1 MLVLKEMNMD
11 TEKVCIGNVNF
22 DKDSILCSKQV
33 YENGRRLNYVFLVG
47 GTKITFP
54 DQENKNAAVSLAM
67 NYSSDVAEICAWFN
81 NIKGLII
88 EESPRKG
95 NYYIRET

>member
-1 MLVLKEMNMD
+1 MKS
-11 TEKVCIGNVNF
+11 EKVSIGNVNF
-22 DKDSILCSKQV
+22 DKDSILVSKQV
-33 YENGRRLNYVFLVG
+33 YEKGRKLNYVFLVG
-47 GTKITFP
+47 GTKIMFP
-54 DQENKNAAVSLAM
+54 DQDNKHAAVSLAM
-67 NYSSDVAEICAWFN
+67 HYNNDVAEICAWFD

>member
-1 MLVLKEMNMD
+1 MAS
-11 TEKVCIGNVNF
+11 EKVSIGNVNF
-22 DKDSILCSKQV
+22 DKDSILVSKQV
-33 YENGRRLNYVFLVG
+33 YEKGQKLNYVFLVG
-47 GTKITFP
+47 GTKIMFP

-67 NYSSDVAEICAWFN
+67 KYNSDVAEICAWFD

-88 EESPRKG
+88 EESPGKG

>member
-1 MLVLKEMNMD
+1 MVS
-11 TEKVCIGNVNF
+11 EKVSIGNVNF
-22 DKDSILCSKQV
+22 DKDSILVSKQV
-33 YENGRRLNYVFLVG
+33 YEKGQKLNYVFLVG
-47 GTKITFP
+47 GTKIMFP

-67 NYSSDVAEICAWFN
+67 KYNSDVAEICAWFD

>member
-1 MLVLKEMNMD
+1 M
-11 TEKVCIGNVNF
+11 NF
-22 DKDSILCSKQV
+22 DKESILVSKKV
-33 YENGRRLNYVFLVG
+33 YERGQKLNYVFLVG
-47 GTKITFP
+47 GTKIMFP

-67 NYSSDVAEICAWFN
+67 NYNKDVAEICAWFD

>member
-1 MLVLKEMNMD
+1 MD
-11 TEKVCIGNVNF
+11 SDKLNIGNVDF
-22 DKDSILCSKQV
+22 DKDSVLCSKYV
-33 YENGRRLNYVFLVG
+33 YQNGQKLNYVFLVG
-47 GTKITFP
+47 GTKIMFP
-54 DQENKNAAVSLAM
+54 DQEAKNAGVSLATSH
-67 NYSSDVAEICAWFN
+67 NNEVAEICAWFN

>member
-1 MLVLKEMNMD
+1 MAS
-11 TEKVCIGNVNF
+11 EKVSIGNVNF
-22 DKDSILCSKQV
+22 DKDSILVSKQV
-33 YENGRRLNYVFLVG
+33 YEKGQKLNYVFLVG
-47 GTKITFP
+47 GTKIMFP

-67 NYSSDVAEICAWFN
+67 KYNSDVAEICAWFD

>member
-1 MLVLKEMNMD
+1 MES
-11 TEKVCIGNVNF
+11 EKISIGNVNF
-22 DKDSILCSKQV
+22 DKESILVSKKV
-33 YENGRRLNYVFLVG
+33 YERGQKLNYVFLVG
-47 GTKITFP
+47 GTKIMFP

-67 NYSSDVAEICAWFN
+67 NYNKDVAEICAWFD